1 MSCIMHANFGA
12 AVLFCP
18 SPQCCVFPAAV
29 VLQDSWAELLPN
41 LWEEHVNYSLIV
53 ELMDTLNTII
63 KKNGNAQV
71 GVSPLFHFCQNI

>member
-1 MSCIMHANFGA
+1 MHANFGA

-18 SPQCCVFPAAV
+18 SSQCCVFPAAV